1 MVVQFIAALAA
12 AYFLFDY
19 LTTREERLTQEAK
32 TESETFDPSDPTLL
46 EVGLA
51 TGGGISDAAS
61 TVYDDATGAIG
72 TVYDDVGD
80 AVSDVGGAVSDGASF
95 VGGAISDAGDFVQDT
110 GSAVVGGVS
119 SALGGL
125 IDAVSSPFR
134 QTSQSQDLDTSTDQ
148 TYSQADTETI
158 AAEEEVAAVL
168 REQLGGAPIPGDYTG
183 GF

>member
-1 MVVQFIAALAA
+1 MVVQLIAALAA

-19 LTTREERLTQEAK
+19 LQTREERLTQEAK

-51 TGGGISDAAS
+51 TGGGIGDAAS
-61 TVYDDATGAIG
+61 AVYDDATGAIG
-72 TVYDDVGD
+72 TVYDDVG
-80 AVSDVGGAVSDGASF
+80 GAVGDSASF
-95 VGGAISDAGDFVQDT
+95 VGGALSDVGDFAQDT
-110 GSAVVGGVS
+110 GSAVVSGVG
-119 SALGGL
+119 AIFGGL
-125 IDAVSSPFR
+125 VDTVSSPFR

-158 AAEEEVAAVL
+158 AAEEETAAVL